1 MIKFSRWRAFA
12 VSGSVAAALAASTAI
27 LAVPEA
33 RTAQPQ
39 SSRTRSSQDGFQET
53 LDDLVKSKAATAV
66 LLRVRTAGG
75 GEWSGAAGVS
85 DVRTGR
91 PADPAGYF
99 RIGSVTK
106 TFAATVLLQL
116 VDEGRLRLDDP
127 VAEHLPGVVPDGER
141 ITVRQVLQH
150 TSLLR
155 DYMSDPGWSTN
166 RWRGAERFR
175 GYKPDQLLAQAF
187 RTPAQNPPNVTWKYS
202 NTNYVIVGLLIERLT
217 RRPYGKEVERRVLHP
232 LRLTQTIVAG
242 DRPGLP
248 LPHAHGYAL
257 LPDGRTVDATRM
269 NPSLDWAAGE
279 MISTTRDLGRFLDGL
294 LGGRLLSPAT
304 LAAMRDTRP
313 TDAGFAY
320 GLGLQEFL
328 LPCGKHMIGHSGQ
341 LIGYT
346 TYALRS
352 DDGRQMN
359 LSVNLGSAPPSID
372 KLYALAGKVFC

>member
-1 MIKFSRWRAFA
+1 MIKISRWAALA
-12 VSGSVAAALAASTAI
+12 VSGATAATLAAVVAA
-27 LAVPEA
+27 PDA
-33 RTAQPQ
+33 RTVQPR
-39 SSRTRSSQDGFQET
+39 SSRAPSSQAGFQEA
-53 LDDLVKSKAATAV
+53 LDDLVKTKAATAV
-66 LLRVRTAGG
+66 LLGVRTAGG
-75 GEWSGAAGVS
+75 AEWSGAAGVS
-85 DVRTGR
+85 DVRSGR

-127 VAEHLPGVVPDGER
+127 VAKHLPGVVPDGER

-175 GYKPDQLLAQAF
+175 SYKPDRLLAQAF
-187 RTPAQNPPNVTWKYS
+187 RVPADNPPDVTWKYS
-202 NTNYVIVGLLIERLT
+202 NTNYVVVGRLIERLT
-217 RRPYGKEVERRVLHP
+217 GRPYGKEVKRRVLRP
-232 LRLTQTIVAG
+232 LRLTRTIVPG

-248 LPHAHGYAL
+248 RPHARGYAT

-294 LGGRLLSPAT
+294 LGGRLLSPAG
-304 LAAMRDTRP
+304 LAAMRAVRP
-313 TDAGFAY
+313 TGAGFAY
-320 GLGLQEFL
+320 GLGLQEYT
-328 LPCGKHMIGHSGQ
+328 LPCGKRMIGHSGQ

-346 TYALRS
+346 TYALHS

-359 LSVNLGSAPPSID
+359 LSVNLGAAPPSAD

>member
-1 MIKFSRWRAFA
+1 MIKFSRWAAFA
-12 VSGSVAAALAASTAI
+12 VSGATVVTLAAVIAT
-27 LAVPEA
+27 PDT

-39 SSRTRSSQDGFQET
+39 SSRVRSSQDGFQET
-53 LDDLVKSKAATAV
+53 LNDLVKTKAATAV
-66 LLRVRTAGG
+66 LLRVRTAD

-127 VAEHLPGVVPDGER
+127 VARHLPGVVPDGER

-175 GYKPDQLLAQAF
+175 GYKPDQLLTQAF
-187 RTPAQNPPNVTWKYS
+187 RVPAHNPPDVTWKYS
-202 NTNYVIVGLLIERLT
+202 NTNYVVVGRLIERLT
-217 RRPYGKEVERRVLHP
+217 GRPYGKEVERRVLRP
-232 LRLTQTIVAG
+232 LHLTQTIVPG
-242 DRPGLP
+242 NRPGLP
-248 LPHAHGYAL
+248 RPHAHGYAT
-257 LPDGRTVDATRM
+257 LPDGQTVDATRM

-279 MISTTRDLGRFLDGL
+279 MISTTRDLGRFFDGL
-294 LGGRLLSPAT
+294 LGGRLLTPTT
-304 LAAMRDTRP
+304 LAAMRATRP

-320 GLGLQEFL
+320 GLGLQEYT
-328 LPCGKHMIGHSGQ
+328 LPCGKRMIGHSGQ

-352 DDGRQMN
+352 DDGRQLN
-359 LSVNLGSAPPSID
+359 LSVNLGAAPPSAD
-372 KLYALAGKVFC
+372 KLYPLAGKVFCE

>member
-1 MIKFSRWRAFA
+1 MIEISRWAAFA
-12 VSGSVAAALAASTAI
+12 VSATALAAVAVSTAVH
-27 LAVPEA
+27 AAPDAETA
-33 RTAQPQ
+33 RPQ
-39 SSRTRSSQDGFQET
+39 SGVTSEDGLQET
-53 LDDLVKSKAATAV
+53 LDDLVDAEAATAV
-66 LLRVRTAGG
+66 LLRARTAD

-127 VAEHLPGVVPDGER
+127 VEEHLPGVVPGGDR

-175 GYKPDQLLAQAF
+175 SYKPDQLLAQAF
-187 RTPAQNPPNVTWKYS
+187 RVPAQTPPDVTWKYS
-202 NTNYVIVGLLIERLT
+202 NTNYVVVGRLIERLT
-217 RRPYGKEVERRVLHP
+217 GRPYGKEVERRILRP
-232 LRLTQTIVAG
+232 LGLTQTIVPG

-248 LPHAHGYAL
+248 RPHAHGYAL

-279 MISTTRDLGRFLDGL
+279 MISTTRDLRRFLDGL

-304 LAAMRDTRP
+304 LKAMRTTHP

-320 GLGLQEFL
+320 GLGLQEYA
-328 LPCGKHMIGHSGQ
+328 LPCGKSAVGHSGQ

-352 DDGRQMN
+352 DDGRHLT
-359 LSVNLGSAPPSID
+359 LSINLGPKPPTTEA
-372 KLYALAGKVFC
+372 LYALATKIFC

>member
-1 MIKFSRWRAFA
+1 MIRISRWTAFA
-12 VSGSVAAALAASTAI
+12 VSSATAATLATAMAV
-27 LAVPEA
+27 LAVPDA
-33 RTAQPQ
+33 HTAQPQ
-39 SSRTRSSQDGFQET
+39 SNRAPSSQDDFQGM
-53 LDDLVKSKAATAV
+53 LDDLVKTKAATAV

-75 GEWSGAAGVS
+75 GEWSGAAGLS

-116 VDEGRLRLDDP
+116 VDERRLRLDDP

-141 ITVRQVLQH
+141 ITVRQILQH

-166 RWRGAERFR
+166 RWRGAQRFR
-175 GYKPDQLLAQAF
+175 AYKPDRLLAQAF
-187 RTPAQNPPNVTWKYS
+187 RTPAQNPPDVTWKYS
-202 NTNYVIVGLLIERLT
+202 NTNYVVVGKLIERLT
-217 RRPYGKEVERRVLHP
+217 GRPYGDEVERRVLRP
-232 LRLTQTIVAG
+232 LRLTQTIVPG

-248 LPHAHGYAL
+248 RPHAHGYAL

-304 LAAMRDTRP
+304 LAAMRAVHP
-313 TDAGFAY
+313 TGAGFAY
-320 GLGLQEFL
+320 GLGLQEYA
-328 LPCGKHMIGHSGQ
+328 LPCGKRMIGHSGQ

-359 LSVNLGSAPPSID
+359 LSVNLGSSPPSAD
-372 KLYALAGKVFC
+372 KLYAFAGKVFC

>member
-1 MIKFSRWRAFA
+1 M
-12 VSGSVAAALAASTAI
+12 SGAAATFAAATVFLAA
-27 LAVPEA
+27 PDA
-33 RTAQPQ
+33 RTAQ
-39 SSRTRSSQDGFQET
+39 SRSDRTPASQDGFQAM
-53 LDDLVKSKAATAV
+53 LDDLVKTGAATAV

-166 RWRGAERFR
+166 RWRGAQRFR
-175 GYKPDQLLAQAF
+175 GYRPDRLLAQAF
-187 RTPAQNPPNVTWKYS
+187 RVPAQIPPDVTWKYS
-202 NTNYVIVGLLIERLT
+202 NTNYVVVGKLIERLT
-217 RRPYGKEVERRVLHP
+217 GRPYGKEVEERVLRP
-232 LRLTQTIVAG
+232 LRLTQTIVPG
-242 DRPGLP
+242 NRPGLP
-248 LPHAHGYAL
+248 RPHAHGYAL

-294 LGGRLLSPAT
+294 LGGGLLSPAT
-304 LAAMRDTRP
+304 LAAMRAARP
-313 TDAGFAY
+313 TGAGFAY
-320 GLGLQEFL
+320 GLGLQEYTL
-328 LPCGKHMIGHSGQ
+328 TCGKHMIGHSGQ

-359 LSVNLGSAPPSID
+359 LSVNLGSSPPSAD
-372 KLYALAGKVFC
+372 KLYAFAGKVFC

>member
-1 MIKFSRWRAFA
+1 M
-12 VSGSVAAALAASTAI
+12 
-27 LAVPEA
+27 
-33 RTAQPQ
+33 
-39 SSRTRSSQDGFQET
+39 SSEDGFQQT
-53 LDDLVKSKAATAV
+53 LDDLVAAEAATAV
-66 LLRVRTAGG
+66 LLRVRTAD

-85 DVRTGR
+85 DVRSGR

-127 VAEHLPGVVPDGER
+127 VAKHLPGVVPDGER
-141 ITVRQVLQH
+141 ITVGQVLQH

-166 RWRGAERFR
+166 RWRGTERFR
-175 GYKPDQLLAQAF
+175 SYKPDRLLAQAF
-187 RTPAQNPPNVTWKYS
+187 RTPAENPPDVTWKYS
-202 NTNYVIVGLLIERLT
+202 NTNYVVVGRLIEELT
-217 RRPYGKEVERRVLHP
+217 GRPYGKEVERRVLHP
-232 LRLTQTIVAG
+232 LRLTQTSVPG
-242 DRPGLP
+242 NRPGLP
-248 LPHAHGYAL
+248 RPHAHGYAL

-279 MISTTRDLGRFLDGL
+279 MISTTRDLSRFLDGL
-294 LGGRLLSPAT
+294 LGGRLLSPAM
-304 LAAMRDTRP
+304 LQAMRTTHP
-313 TDAGFAY
+313 TSAGFAY
-320 GLGLQEFL
+320 GLGLQEYP
-328 LPCGKHMIGHSGQ
+328 LPCGNSMTGHSGQ

-359 LSVNLGSAPPSID
+359 LSINLGPKPPSTEA
-372 KLYALAGKVFC
+372 LYALASKIFC

>member
-1 MIKFSRWRAFA
+1 MIRISRWTAFA
-12 VSGSVAAALAASTAI
+12 VSGVTAAALAVSTAV
-27 LAVPEA
+27 LTAPDA
-33 RTAQPQ
+33 GTAQARAGL
-39 SSRTRSSQDGFQET
+39 SSPDGFQKT
-53 LDDLVKSKAATAV
+53 LDDLVEKKAATAV
-66 LLRVRTAGG
+66 LLRVRTGD

-127 VAEHLPGVVPDGER
+127 VARHLPGVVPDGER

-166 RWRGAERFR
+166 RWRGPERFR
-175 GYKPDQLLAQAF
+175 GYKPGRLLAQAF
-187 RTPAQNPPNVTWKYS
+187 RTPAENPPDVTWKYS
-202 NTNYVIVGLLIERLT
+202 NTNYIVVGRLIERLT
-217 RRPYGKEVERRVLHP
+217 GRPYGKEVERRVLRP
-232 LRLTQTIVAG
+232 LRLTQTLVPG
-242 DRPGLP
+242 NRPGLP
-248 LPHAHGYAL
+248 RPHAHGYAL

-294 LGGRLLSPAT
+294 LAGRLLSPASLT
-304 LAAMRDTRP
+304 AMRTTHP

-320 GLGLQEFL
+320 GLGLQEYA
-328 LPCGKHMIGHSGQ
+328 LPCGKTMTGHSGQ

-352 DDGRQMN
+352 DDGRQLN
-359 LSVNLGSAPPSID
+359 LSINLGSAPPTTEELFS
-372 KLYALAGKVFC
+372 LAGEVFC

>member
-1 MIKFSRWRAFA
+1 MIKFPRWAAFA
-12 VSGSVAAALAASTAI
+12 VSGAALAAVAVSTAVH
-27 LAVPEA
+27 AASGVETA
-33 RTAQPQ
+33 RPQ
-39 SSRTRSSQDGFQET
+39 SGVTAEDGFQKT
-53 LDDLVKSKAATAV
+53 LDDLVDAEAATAV
-66 LLRVRTAGG
+66 LLRARTAD

-85 DVRTGR
+85 DVRTKR
-91 PADPAGYF
+91 PADPDGYF

-116 VDEGRLRLDDP
+116 VDEGRLRLNDP
-127 VAEHLPGVVPDGER
+127 VEEHLPGVVPGGDR

-175 GYKPDQLLAQAF
+175 SYKPDQLLAQAF
-187 RTPAQNPPNVTWKYS
+187 RVPAQNPPDVTWKYS
-202 NTNYVIVGLLIERLT
+202 NTNYVVVGRLIERLT
-217 RRPYGKEVERRVLHP
+217 GRPYGKEVERRILRP
-232 LRLTQTIVAG
+232 LGLTQTIVPG
-242 DRPGLP
+242 NRPGLP
-248 LPHAHGYAL
+248 RPHAHGYAL

-279 MISTTRDLGRFLDGL
+279 MISTTRDLRRFLDGL

-304 LAAMRDTRP
+304 LKAMRTTHP

-320 GLGLQEFL
+320 GLGLQEYA
-328 LPCGKHMIGHSGQ
+328 LPCGKSAVGHSGQ

-352 DDGRQMN
+352 DDGRHLT
-359 LSVNLGSAPPSID
+359 LSINLGPKPPTTEA
-372 KLYALAGKVFC
+372 LYALATKIFC